1 MSGMISIILSIL
13 DHENFCKDNLVES
26 AENPLDDQPG
36 AEVKPLWDV
45 HLLIKTSHFAVVFFK
60 QANPAASITQVT
72 SQKQQSHCRRVQG
85 REEGSVSGNTTALKK

>member
-1 MSGMISIILSIL
+1 MSGMIRIILSIL

-26 AENPLDDQPG
+26 AEKSSWWS
-36 AEVKPLWDV
+36 AWSRSKAFTWDV

-60 QANPAASITQVT
+60 QANAASITQVT

-85 REEGSVSGNTTALKK
+85 REEGLVSGNTTALKK